1 MNIPVEY
8 LDPYGN
14 IHNRNYQLTRLAF
27 AKHLAM
33 AGQGYILNP
42 NKLIQAIALMI
53 QYSAYMQRRPFY
65 RDNRFSEPPPLF
77 TDPTQKAQF
86 SNLAGKAIADFLSKQ
101 IDNSLMTLGYEGLM
115 RVKGHQISGPRPDLI
130 AFTPNYTIA
139 MEAKGKTSPYP
150 GNMANHKAQAQSGP
164 FTTNYSVACV
174 SYNLYDGVQCKYHDP
189 ENDGA
194 EYDIEALS
202 TLSKDYF
209 GGLAEFLNENSFEV
223 RRTEIQN
230 EKFFE
235 VNLSRKTIKKLFDD
249 VLFFDRFGPPHFHF
263 DQIQLLLPGN
273 IIQYAEQGLSL
284 KVKPFKLEYSELNQR
299 YLYIDNDRVGLR
311 LW

>member
-8 LDPYGN
+8 LDPHGN

-27 AKHLAM
+27 TKHMAM
-33 AGQGYILNP
+33 AGQGYISNP
-42 NKLIQAIALMI
+42 SKLIQAIAIMI

-86 SNLAGKAIADFLSKQ
+86 SNLAGKAIADFLSKR

-115 RVKGHQISGPRPDLI
+115 RVKGHQINGPRPDLI

-174 SYNLYDGVQCKYHDP
+174 SYNLYDRIQCKYHDP

-194 EYDIEALS
+194 EYDLEAL
-202 TLSKDYF
+202 TALSKDYY
-209 GGLAEFLNENSFEV
+209 GGLTGFLNDKSFNVGISEIQGENFYHVELS
-223 RRTEIQN
+223 RRTIE
-230 EKFFE
+230 
-235 VNLSRKTIKKLFDD
+235 KLFDEGM
-249 VLFFDRFGPPHFHF
+249 FFDRFGPHHFHF
-263 DQIQLLLPGN
+263 ERFQLLLPEK
-273 IIQYAEQGLSL
+273 IEQYAEQGLSRET
-284 KVKPFKLEYSELNQR
+284 KPFKLETTESDTR

-311 LW
+311 FW